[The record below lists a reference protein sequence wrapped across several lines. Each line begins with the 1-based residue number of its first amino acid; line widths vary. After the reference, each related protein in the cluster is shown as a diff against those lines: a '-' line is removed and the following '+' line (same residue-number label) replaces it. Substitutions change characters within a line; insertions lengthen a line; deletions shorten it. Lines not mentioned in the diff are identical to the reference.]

1 MLVRV
6 FCQDQ
11 MVLEFMTDLSA
22 EECKKRI
29 QQDTSTWVEFP
40 GNHPAGLSV
49 PSAVKRTAMIG
60 YAIIPETTIQPVRPS
75 LVQPH

>member
-11 MVLEFMTDLSA
+11 MVLEFMTDLPA
-22 EECKKRI
+22 DECKKRL
-29 QQDTSTWVEFP
+29 QQDTSAWIEFP
-40 GNHPAGLSV
+40 SANHAAIPVS
-49 PSAVKRTAMIG
+49 SAVKRTAIVG